1 LRWGS
6 YRLRYV
12 LGIVLALGGG
22 LLVQLTSAYS
32 LVALPTGLF
41 VHVVG
46 WCILP
51 GIGWRRV
58 VGATVG
64 TFLSMLMLNGASS
77 VVFLAAG
84 LAAWLFLRER
94 PLVSYSVLVLPALA
108 AFVLM
113 QSFADYGWSGLVLS
127 VAVAVLVG
135 AAWLGWLLAA
145 ISRPRR
151 PATR

>member
-1 LRWGS
+1 CTPRCRSTRAMAEAPRPAVGLPGSGWREPARRLPLRWGS

-12 LGIVLALGGG
+12 LGIVLALGGA

-58 VGATVG
+58 IGATVG
-64 TFLSMLMLNGASS
+64 TFLSMLMLNGATS
-77 VVFLAAG
+77 VVFLAAAV
-84 LAAWLFLRER
+84 AAWLFLRER
-94 PLVSYSVLVLPALA
+94 PLLSYAAVLVPVVASFGLA
-108 AFVLM
+108 QF
-113 QSFADYGWSGLVLS
+113 FADYGW
-127 VAVAVLVG
+127 
-135 AAWLGWLLAA
+135 
-145 ISRPRR
+145 
-151 PATR
+151 